1 MNKSPATAAKSLQDA
16 LDAAGGPIALLRASQ
31 LGTTIFPGIP
41 AEFTNWRDEQRA
53 WKDSVALLEQ
63 SYHMTEVHVRG
74 RDALAFM
81 ASLMSNRADNFS
93 VMRAKQIVMCG
104 PDGRM
109 ISDAV
114 LFREEEDFMRVVGPP
129 TAANWVQ
136 YNALHSKMDITV
148 TRDENFIRPRDSR
161 DVYRFQLQGPNA
173 LALMQEVTEGT
184 LPDIKFFHMGSF
196 TIAGC
201 TVRAVRHGMA
211 GTPGFELYGPWQ
223 DQQAVRAAV
232 ERIGE
237 TFDLRKAGSVTYG
250 TAAQESGWMPRPLPS
265 IYEGADMAGYR
276 SWIPAQSFEAAGS
289 LGGSFVSS
297 NIEDYYVEPY
307 EVGYGALVSFEHDF
321 IGREALVERKK
332 TQKRRK
338 MTLIWNNDDVFR
350 VMQNAL
356 RTDGPRSKFISLPVP
371 MYSSFQ
377 ADQVLVGGKPAGVS
391 NWMSYSSNA
400 GAILSTALMDLEH
413 CELGKEVTVLWGEPN
428 TQRRTVEAHELSE
441 IRATI
446 APVPYFDKTIKKD
459 E

>member
-1 MNKSPATAAKSLQDA
+1 M
-16 LDAAGGPIALLRASQ
+16 
-31 LGTTIFPGIP
+31 
-41 AEFTNWRDEQRA
+41 
-53 WKDSVALLEQ
+53 
-63 SYHMTEVHVRG
+63 
-74 RDALAFM
+74 
-81 ASLMSNRADNFS
+81 
-93 VMRAKQIVMCG
+93 
-104 PDGRM
+104 
-109 ISDAV
+109 
-114 LFREEEDFMRVVGPP
+114 
-129 TAANWVQ
+129 
-136 YNALHSKMDITV
+136 
-148 TRDENFIRPRDSR
+148 
-161 DVYRFQLQGPNA
+161 
-173 LALMQEVTEGT
+173 
-184 LPDIKFFHMGSF
+184 
-196 TIAGC
+196 
-201 TVRAVRHGMA
+201 
-211 GTPGFELYGPWQ
+211 
-223 DQQAVRAAV
+223 
-232 ERIGE
+232 
-237 TFDLRKAGSVTYG
+237 
-250 TAAQESGWMPRPLPS
+250 
-265 IYEGADMAGYR
+265 
-276 SWIPAQSFEAAGS
+276 
-289 LGGSFVSS
+289 GGSFVSS